1 MEEDIMPKNQKSIS
15 KNYLYNT
22 ILKVLNIVF
31 PMITF
36 PYIARVLTASGVG
49 KMNFSLS
56 VISYFILVS
65 RIGIPMYGIRE
76 CAKYRDDKKK
86 LTKTVQEILIIN
98 FVSLILSLILFY
110 IILFNSNTLANY
122 KDVLL
127 ILSINIISTSIGMEW
142 FYQAI
147 EEYKYITIRNIFV
160 KIFSLILIF
169 LLIKDQND
177 YNIYA
182 FILVISV
189 SLSYLYNFFY
199 SRTYINILKKYSNYN
214 FKRHIKPILLLF
226 AMSISIS
233 IYTNLDKVMLGILTN
248 DEAVGYYTSANKM
261 IKVIV
266 SLVTSLGTVLLP
278 RMSYYIENDLT
289 KEINT
294 LIDKSLNFILLL
306 AIPASVG
313 IFMLAKPIIL
323 IFTGSGYTEAI
334 TTIKILSPVIL
345 IIGLSNLIGVQ
356 ILLSHGKEKFTLIS
370 TSIGAITNFLLNLL
384 LIPLLKH
391 NGAAI
396 ATIVAEISVAIT
408 QIYFAYSYLKG
419 NISFKNII
427 QYIIGAILIIITCLT
442 VNYYFDNIILL
453 TVLSILFSSAIYF
466 SFLFGIKNQ
475 FIFEIK
481 EQILLKLKKK

>member
-1 MEEDIMPKNQKSIS
+1 MSKNQKSIS
-15 KNYLYNT
+15 KNYIYNT

-49 KMNFSLS
+49 KINFSLS
-56 VISYFILVS
+56 VISYFILIS

-98 FVSLILSLILFY
+98 FGSLILSLILFY
-110 IILFNSNTLANY
+110 VILFNSNTLANY

-169 LLIKDQND
+169 ILIKDQND

-214 FKRHIKPILLLF
+214 FKRHVKPILLLF

-384 LIPLLKH
+384 LIPYLKH

-396 ATIVAEISVAIT
+396 ATIVAEISVTIT

-419 NISFKNII
+419 NISFKNIF
-427 QYIIGAILIIITCLT
+427 QYFVGAVLIIITCLT
-442 VNYYFDNIILL
+442 VNYYFENIILL
-453 TVLSILFSSAIYF
+453 TGLSILFSSAIYF
-466 SFLFGIKNQ
+466 SFLFIIKNQ

-481 EQILLKLKKK
+481 DRILLKLKKK

>member
-1 MEEDIMPKNQKSIS
+1 MSTKQKSIS
-15 KNYLYNT
+15 TNYIYNT
-22 ILKVLNIVF
+22 ILKVLNILF

-49 KMNFSLS
+49 KINFSLS
-56 VISYFILVS
+56 VISYFILIS

-76 CAKYRDDKKK
+76 CAKYRDNKKK

-98 FVSLILSLILFY
+98 LGSLILSLILFY
-110 IILFNSNTLANY
+110 LILFNSNILSNY

-127 ILSINIISTSIGMEW
+127 ILSINIISTTIGMEW

-147 EEYKYITIRNIFV
+147 EEYKYITLRNIFV
-160 KIFSLILIF
+160 KIVSLVLIF
-169 LLIKDQND
+169 LLIRKQND

-199 SRTYINILKKYSNYN
+199 SRTYINLFKKYSHYN
-214 FKRHIKPILLLF
+214 FKKHIKPIFLLF
-226 AMSISIS
+226 AMSVSIS
-233 IYTNLDKVMLGILTN
+233 IYTHLDKVMLGILTN
-248 DEAVGYYTSANKM
+248 DEAVGYYTSANKLVR
-261 IKVIV
+261 VIV

-278 RMSYYIENDLT
+278 RMSYYIKNDLT
-289 KEINT
+289 KEINN
-294 LIDKSLNFILLL
+294 LIDKSLNFIFLL

-313 IFMLAKPIIL
+313 VFMLAKPIIL

-334 TTIKILSPVIL
+334 TTVRILSPVIL

-370 TSIGAITNFLLNLL
+370 TSIGAVTNFVLNLL
-384 LIPLLKH
+384 LIQKFNH

-396 ATIVAEISVAIT
+396 ATIVAETSVVTA

-419 NISFKNII
+419 NVNFKNIF
-427 QYIIGAILIIITCLT
+427 QYFIGSILIIMTCLI
-442 VNYYFDNIILL
+442 VNYYFDNMLLL
-453 TVLSILFSSAIYF
+453 TILSILLSSFVYF
-466 SFLFGIKNQ
+466 SFLFMIKNP

-481 EQILLKLKKK
+481 DRILIKLKDK

>member
-1 MEEDIMPKNQKSIS
+1 MPKNQKSIS

>member
-1 MEEDIMPKNQKSIS
+1 MPNKQKSIS
-15 KNYLYNT
+15 KNYIYNT

-49 KMNFSLS
+49 KINFSLS
-56 VISYFILVS
+56 IISYFILLS

-76 CAKYRDDKKK
+76 CAKYRDNKKK
-86 LTKTVQEILIIN
+86 LTKTVQEILTINLASLLISII
-98 FVSLILSLILFY
+98 IFY
-110 IILFNSNTLANY
+110 LILFNSDTLINY
-122 KDVLL
+122 KDILL
-127 ILSINIISTSIGMEW
+127 ILSINIISTSLGMEW

-147 EEYKYITIRNIFV
+147 EEYKYITLRNIFV
-160 KIFSLILIF
+160 KIISLILIF
-169 LLIKDQND
+169 TLIRDKGD
-177 YNIYA
+177 YNLYA

-199 SRTYINILKKYSNYN
+199 SRTYVNIFKKYSNYN
-214 FKRHIKPILLLF
+214 FKRHLKPIFLLF
-226 AMSISIS
+226 AMSISVS
-233 IYTNLDKVMLGILTN
+233 IYTNLDKVMLGIFTN
-248 DEAVGYYTSANKM
+248 DESVGYYTSANKM
-261 IKVIV
+261 IKVVV

-289 KEINT
+289 EEINN

-313 IFMLAKPIIL
+313 IFVLAKPIIL
-323 IFTGSGYTEAI
+323 IFTGSGYIEAI

-345 IIGLSNLIGVQ
+345 ILALSNLIGVQ

-384 LIPLLKH
+384 LIPYFKH

-396 ATIVAEISVAIT
+396 ATIVAEISVTIT

-419 NISFKNII
+419 NISIKNIT
-427 QYIIGAILIIITCLT
+427 QYFIGAVLIIITCLT

-453 TVLSILFSSAIYF
+453 TILSILLSSLIYF
-466 SFLFGIKNQ
+466 SYLFMIKNQ
-475 FIFEIK
+475 FVFEIK
-481 EQILLKLKKK
+481 ERILLKLKKK